1 MNAFEFWLDIRVSGE
16 PACTI
21 FGVLDLPV
29 RPQVGERISFHQ
41 LKGSTLEFQSEWPG
55 VGWHRE
61 NMVSAEVDE
70 ISHYG
75 VPSKGKTLTFKSAIR
90 AVPLNVRTIED
101 ARVVRD
107 ILTKQAGLEVD
118 PYGVNTLDDQRSE
131 T

>member
-1 MNAFEFWLDIRVSGE
+1 MSTFEFWLDIRVAGE
-16 PACTI
+16 PACTV
-21 FGVLDLPV
+21 FGVLDMPV
-29 RPQVGERISFHQ
+29 RPQAGERISFHQ
-41 LKGSTLEFQSEWPG
+41 LKGATLEFQSEWPG

-75 VPSKGKTLTFKSAIR
+75 VPTKGKTLIFKSAIR
-90 AVPLNVRTIED
+90 AVPLNVRTADD

-107 ILTKQAGLEVD
+107 ILTKHAGLEVD
-118 PYGVNTLDDQRSE
+118 PYGVNTLDGHRSE

>member
-1 MNAFEFWLDIRVSGE
+1 MSAFEFWLDIRVSGE

-21 FGVLDLPV
+21 FGVLEMPV

-41 LKGSTLEFQSEWPG
+41 LKGSALEFQTEWSE
-55 VGWHRE
+55 VGWRRE
-61 NMVSAEVDE
+61 NMVAAEVDE
-70 ISHYG
+70 ISHYA
-75 VPSKGKTLTFKSAIR
+75 VPSKGKTLAFKSAIR
-90 AVPLNVRTIED
+90 AVPLNVRTAED

-118 PYGVNTLDDQRSE
+118 PYGVNTLDDQGSE